1 MPVILASLF
10 SVLFFAST
18 NAQETG
24 KYVAPVSTGF
34 FPIIHVNNQYLRLLY
49 KCHADSNETF
59 IAGPYDLW
67 FFNEE
72 QYDILDSLLPLY
84 AEVKKNCPDTVL
96 DEHCSSTV
104 QGDFRRTKYVSGDT
118 LSTLVEGKKVTFK
131 LVAYVYVYNYAKVE
145 MTFSCVGVNLTA
157 VVAPPFVIYPA
168 ESHFGYTMKPIDA
181 GLYEA
186 FKGDL
191 KITCGL
197 VVEPIDLKSINFVT
211 FDKAY
216 IELADFTRL
225 LTAI

>member
-1 MPVILASLF
+1 MPTAM
-10 SVLFFAST
+10 
-18 NAQETG
+18 
-24 KYVAPVSTGF
+24 
-34 FPIIHVNNQYLRLLY
+34 RL
-49 KCHADSNETF
+49 S

-72 QYDILDSLLPLY
+72 QYDILDSLLPMY

-96 DEHCSSTV
+96 V
-104 QGDFRRTKYVSGDT
+104 KGDFRRTKYVSGDT
-118 LSTLVEGKKVTFK
+118 LSTLVEGKKHYSNYH
-131 LVAYVYVYNYAKVE
+131 LQLLAYVYVYNYAKVE

-157 VVAPPFVIYPA
+157 VVAPPFVMYPA
-168 ESHFGYTMKPIDA
+168 ESHLGYTMKPIDA

-186 FKGDL
+186 FKVDL

-197 VVEPIDLKSINFVT
+197 VVEPIDFRSINFVT

-216 IELADFTRL
+216 VELADFTRL